1 MGQADF
7 SGFRLPQPTPNNAGS
22 MSWRFL
28 RFRTLWSHTIT
39 EEAKHSVISFESLI
53 KGNTSITLKTV
64 YFFDLTHTL
73 KYRFMVEI

>member
-1 MGQADF
+1 
-7 SGFRLPQPTPNNAGS
+7 

-28 RFRTLWSHTIT
+28 RFSTYLHHTIIA
-39 EEAKHSVISFESLI
+39 EAKHSAISFESLI
-53 KGNTSITLKTV
+53 KGNTSNKLKTV